1 MEMRKEGRRPGH
13 IYLHSSWRAG
23 LCAGL
28 TTSCDLSLDALL
40 FTQFVCKITKR
51 ESEEEVWS
59 SVNYLFF
66 IPTSLIYRKQQHVR
80 QGIV

>member
-1 MEMRKEGRRPGH
+1 MRKEGRRPGQ
-13 IYLHSSWRAG
+13 ICLHSPWHAG

-40 FTQFVCKITKR
+40 FTQFACKITKR
-51 ESEEEVWS
+51 ESGEEIWS
-59 SVNYLFF
+59 SGNYLFF
-66 IPTSLIYRKQQHVR
+66 IPTSLIYRKKQHVR